1 MVDDTNKY
9 GKSVW
14 RNSLRSINQ
23 ERLRRSRGFW
33 PVHAERKRPYV
44 VAGLPFS
51 SVLNGPASVTISA
64 LSGGNQAESTPDLAT
79 NPLRAI
85 SCLAGTSRHRRRRSK
100 APAQE
105 RPHHVAVE
113 S

>member
-33 PVHAERKRPYV
+33 PVHAENAK
-44 VAGLPFS
+44 
-51 SVLNGPASVTISA
+51 
-64 LSGGNQAESTPDLAT
+64 DLM
-79 NPLRAI
+79 
-85 SCLAGTSRHRRRRSK
+85 
-100 APAQE
+100 
-105 RPHHVAVE
+105 
-113 S
+113 